1 LKNATFAAK
10 PEFLF
15 FKQNFEP
22 TMSTTSKYQSALSLG
37 EKLGVVGGKV
47 EEVNGILHVS
57 GQVDSQHEKD
67 QIWDAIKEA
76 GGTMPT
82 DIVADIT
89 VANTG
94 YYAKHKVT
102 KGESLSKIADHYYED
117 MKDYK
122 KIFDAN
128 RDILDDADKIEVGQV
143 LTIPNK

>member
-1 LKNATFAAK
+1 MSAT
-10 PEFLF
+10 
-15 FKQNFEP
+15 N
-22 TMSTTSKYQSALSLG
+22 KYQSALNIG
-37 EKLGVVGGKV
+37 EKLGVSGGKV

-57 GQVDSQHEKD
+57 GQVDSQYEKN

-76 GGTMPT
+76 GGAMPT

-89 VANTG
+89 VSNTG
-94 YYAKHKVT
+94 YYAKHTVK

-122 KIFDAN
+122 KIFEAN
-128 RDILDDADKIEVGQV
+128 RDILNDADEIEVGQV